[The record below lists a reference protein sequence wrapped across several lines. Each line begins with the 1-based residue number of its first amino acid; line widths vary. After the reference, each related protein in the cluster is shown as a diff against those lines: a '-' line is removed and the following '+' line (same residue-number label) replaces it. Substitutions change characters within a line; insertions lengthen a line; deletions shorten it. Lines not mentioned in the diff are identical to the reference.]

1 MRMRVECIRIFY
13 AFQLKFDFL
22 RFVLIFLAQNVGITF
37 FFSTL
42 APEMSLKA

>member
-1 MRMRVECIRIFY
+1 MRMCVGYIRIFFMLF
-13 AFQLKFDFL
+13 FQSFDFL

-42 APEMSLKA
+42 ATEIP